1 MLFRFSIP
9 RRSCRLI
16 SQRNSRCGHKW
27 NTSED
32 IQLDRYR
39 HSGVVVCFSEQSMSC
54 KTPALLI
61 HLCFFYVI
69 THSTYCLHIF
79 KIAEITEI
87 KIAESREGYRPIA
100 NHSATLF
107 FTIADLAN
115 IDPMYQYSLA
125 WFVNLYIS
133 SIQDR

>member
-1 MLFRFSIP
+1 MTPYQAF
-9 RRSCRLI
+9 LI
-16 SQRNSRCGHKW
+16 
-27 NTSED
+27 
-32 IQLDRYR
+32 IQLIYSKKDLN
-39 HSGVVVCFSEQSMSC
+39 SNGINEWF
-54 KTPALLI
+54 TNLL
-61 HLCFFYVI
+61 
-69 THSTYCLHIF
+69 SIF
-79 KIAEITEI
+79 QIAEITEN

>member
-1 MLFRFSIP
+1 MNV
-9 RRSCRLI
+9 LI
-16 SQRNSRCGHKW
+16 W
-27 NTSED
+27 
-32 IQLDRYR
+32 
-39 HSGVVVCFSEQSMSC
+39 MSDL
-54 KTPALLI
+54 PP
-61 HLCFFYVI
+61 
-69 THSTYCLHIF
+69 YCLNVF
-79 KIAEITEI
+79 QIAEITET

-133 SIQDR
+133 SIQDRWVNECVSLTSDRYRYGDEICGDWSTTRH

>member
-1 MLFRFSIP
+1 MNGLP
-9 RRSCRLI
+9 TY
-16 SQRNSRCGHKW
+16 W
-27 NTSED
+27 
-32 IQLDRYR
+32 
-39 HSGVVVCFSEQSMSC
+39 
-54 KTPALLI
+54 LLI
-61 HLCFFYVI
+61 FQ
-69 THSTYCLHIF
+69 
-79 KIAEITEI
+79 IAEITEI

-133 SIQDR
+133 SIQDRWVMSMDSDLPREDKNMVLKFIMIIYD

>member
-1 MLFRFSIP
+1 MDKNEIP
-9 RRSCRLI
+9 PEAFTLI
-16 SQRNSRCGHKW
+16 I
-27 NTSED
+27 TD
-32 IQLDRYR
+32 T
-39 HSGVVVCFSEQSMSC
+39 VVFYLCFSEQSMPWET
-54 KTPALLI
+54 TPALLI
-61 HLCFFYVI
+61 HLCFFDVI
-69 THSTYCLHIF
+69 THSTYRLYIF
-79 KIAEITEI
+79 QIAEITEI